1 MLGIGMPELIIILV
15 VALIVFGPK
24 RLPDL
29 VKSVARGMGEFK
41 KATREIKTSLNMDED
56 LREIKRTFDEE
67 MWRTMDK
74 DNSPKADPFK
84 SRQEEIEEQ
93 LKKHEENSE
102 DLKEQLNGN
111 DLGEMSDEVSKEAD
125 HNFEGEIVPE
135 QENEEGEEKMKQR
148 REKVDE

>member
-41 KATREIKTSLNMDED
+41 KATREIRTSLNMDED

-74 DNSPKADPFK
+74 DDSPKVDAFK

-93 LKKHEENSE
+93 LKKHDENSE
-102 DLKEQLNGN
+102 DLKEQLNGS
-111 DLGEMSDEVSKEAD
+111 DFDEMSDEISKKAD
-125 HNFEGEIVPE
+125 HNLEGEIVPE
-135 QENEEGEEKMKQR
+135 QGNEEGEEKMKQR